1 MDPFYYMCFLL
12 VCYTF
17 LSVPCSLVVTCWERA
32 DLLVLLYVMILCVFF
47 TCPYGVLG
55 QVLYLI
61 VLIPDLCLH
70 SNVDQDLHC
79 LQFHHFINITQEV
92 VK

>member
-1 MDPFYYMCFLL
+1 MDPFCDMCFVL
-12 VCYTF
+12 VCHTF

-32 DLLVLLYVMILCVFF
+32 DLLALLYVMILFF
-47 TCPYGVLG
+47 VTFPYGVLG

-61 VLIPDLCLH
+61 VLIPDLCLLP
-70 SNVDQDLHC
+70 NFDQSLHC
-79 LQFHHFINITQEV
+79 LQFHHYINITQQV